1 MLLTT
6 VREVKLT
13 EKTLK
18 QLRLIEHTEGGLPA
32 LSWPS
37 RWDVLEAAAA
47 FPSYLNSL
55 NKGGEEARR
64 ETFLQRLQHVVIGKF
79 PLPAL

>member
-6 VREVKLT
+6 VREMKLT

-32 LSWPS
+32 LSWPP
-37 RWDVLEAAAA
+37 RWGVLEAAAA

-64 ETFLQRLQHVVIGKF
+64 ERHFRSDCNM
-79 PLPAL
+79 